1 MVDSAQQ
8 QVVADVARG
17 VVAQVAPEELPLF
30 RAQSA
35 AYFQS
40 PEKALKGQG
49 GKDEMLG
56 FGGGEVVTFLTPV
69 VLSVTTAVINFLIP
83 QIQDALKTQSAP
95 LINNAVKGL
104 FSKLTPAGSDPPSP
118 AISLSR
124 AQLAQVRQIAVE
136 KGRQLNLSDSQAALL
151 ADSLVGSLA
160 VSA

>member
-1 MVDSAQQ
+1 MTDAAQQ
-8 QVVADVARG
+8 QVVADIARG
-17 VVAQVAPEELPLF
+17 VVGQVAPQELPLF

-40 PEKALKGQG
+40 PEKALKGQR

-83 QIQDALKTQSAP
+83 QVQQALQSQSAP
-95 LINNAVKGL
+95 LINAAVKSL
-104 FSKLTPAGSDPPSP
+104 FGKLTPSGGAASAP
-118 AISLSR
+118 ALRLSQE
-124 AQLAQVRQIAVE
+124 QLAQVRQVALE